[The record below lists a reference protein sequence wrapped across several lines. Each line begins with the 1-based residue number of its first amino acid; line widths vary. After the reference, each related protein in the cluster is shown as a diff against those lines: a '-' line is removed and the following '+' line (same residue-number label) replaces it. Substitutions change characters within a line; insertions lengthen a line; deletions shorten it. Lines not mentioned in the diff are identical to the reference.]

1 MTVTLSQ
8 LESHLWESANILRG
22 PVDAADFKSYVF
34 PLLFFK
40 RLSDVHDEE
49 HAAALKEFDGD
60 EEAALFPENYRF
72 QIPEDCHWRDV
83 REVAV
88 NVGQALQTAMR
99 GIEQANPHTLYGIFG
114 DAQWTNKDRL
124 SDALLRD
131 LIEHFSR
138 LSLGNSAAKADVL
151 GQSYEYLIK
160 KFADATNK
168 KAGEFYTPRSV
179 VRLMVNILDPREGES
194 IYDPTCGTGG
204 MLLEAIHHV
213 QETRGD
219 VRTLWGRLYG
229 QEKNLTTSAIA
240 RMNLYL
246 HGAADFQ
253 IVRGDTLRSPAFFSG
268 DNLATFDCVIA
279 NPPFSLEKWG
289 DEVWCSDPYGRNFAG
304 MPPAKS
310 GDFAWVQHMIKSMAP
325 NTGRMAVVLP
335 HGALFRMGKE
345 GEIRKKI
352 LGMDL
357 LEAVIGLGPN
367 LFYGTG
373 LAACIL
379 VFRQKK
385 EKDRRNRVLIVDAS
399 KEFKTGRAQNELLP
413 EHVERIH
420 GWVRDYTD
428 VEGIARLVTL
438 DEIAANDHNLNIPR
452 YVEPKVT
459 SEVLTVEDA
468 MKRLRESAEA
478 AFAAEGRLVA
488 ILEVEGLLQQC
499 SSSDGISAEDR
510 SREHDILTGYALRF
524 DGYKYL
530 ETRGSEERI
539 CAAMD
544 AMTRG
549 ETEDLSEIEQM
560 AAFFLQQRFL
570 CKWGGEQ
577 LPQFS
582 YPWRIYREL
591 FLSVAKSA
599 VPSDFQHA
607 EWYISWERE
616 YRNTVQDDIELVRRI
631 HSETRYRE
639 WPTEADIQAANGDF
653 QSNP

>member
-1 MTVTLSQ
+1 VSSLTLSQ
-8 LESHLWESANILRG
+8 LESHLWEAANILRG
-22 PVDAADFKSYVF
+22 PVDAADFKTYVF

-40 RLSDVHDEE
+40 RISDVHDEE
-49 HAAALKEFDGD
+49 HQAALEEFGGD
-60 EEAALFPENYRF
+60 EEAALFPENYGF
-72 QIPEDCHWRDV
+72 QVPEGCHWRDV
-83 REVAV
+83 RTVAK
-88 NVGQALQTAMR
+88 NVGQALQTALR

-114 DAQWTNKDRL
+114 DAQWTNKERL

-138 LSLGNSAAKADVL
+138 ISLGNAHAKADIL

-219 VRTLWGRLYG
+219 VRTLWGKLFG

-240 RMNLYL
+240 RMNLFL

-253 IVRGDTLRSPAFFSG
+253 IVRGDTLRNPAFFSG

-289 DEVWCSDPYGRNFAG
+289 DEVWTSDPYGRNFAG
-304 MPPAKS
+304 MPPGKS
-310 GDFAWVQHMIKSMAP
+310 GDYAFVQHMIKSMAP
-325 NTGRMAVVLP
+325 KTGRMAVVLP

-345 GEIRKKI
+345 GEIRKKL

-379 VFRQKK
+379 IFRQKK
-385 EKDRRNRVLIVDAS
+385 PKDRKNKMLIVDAS

-420 GWVRDYTD
+420 GWVRDFQD
-428 VEGIARLVTL
+428 VEGIARVVTL
-438 DEIAANDHNLNIPR
+438 EEIAANDHNLNIPR
-452 YVEPKVT
+452 YVEPTVT
-459 SEVLTVEDA
+459 SEVLTVEEA
-468 MKRLRESAEA
+468 MKRLRASAEA
-478 AFAAEGRLVA
+478 AFAAEERLA
-488 ILEVEGLLQQC
+488 GILKREGLLLN
-499 SSSDGISAEDR
+499 
-510 SREHDILTGYALRF
+510 H
-524 DGYKYL
+524 
-530 ETRGSEERI
+530 
-539 CAAMD
+539 
-544 AMTRG
+544 
-549 ETEDLSEIEQM
+549 
-560 AAFFLQQRFL
+560 
-570 CKWGGEQ
+570 
-577 LPQFS
+577 
-582 YPWRIYREL
+582 
-591 FLSVAKSA
+591 
-599 VPSDFQHA
+599 
-607 EWYISWERE
+607 
-616 YRNTVQDDIELVRRI
+616 
-631 HSETRYRE
+631 
-639 WPTEADIQAANGDF
+639 
-653 QSNP
+653 

>member
-1 MTVTLSQ
+1 MASSPTVPESGCLNRMIADTITLSQ
-8 LESHLWESANILRG
+8 LESHLWEAANILRG

-40 RLSDVHDEE
+40 RISDVHDDE
-49 HAAALKEFDGD
+49 HAAALAEFAGD

-72 QIPEDCHWRDV
+72 QVPEDCHWRDV
-83 REVAV
+83 RQVTT
-88 NVGQALQTAMR
+88 NVGQALQTALR
-99 GIEQANPHTLYGIFG
+99 GIEQANPHTLYSIFG

-138 LSLGNSAAKADVL
+138 LPLGNAVTEADVL
-151 GQSYEYLIK
+151 GQAYEYLIK

-179 VRLMVNILDPREGES
+179 VELMVQFLDPGEGDS

-204 MLLEAIHHV
+204 MLLEAIQNVRRKH
-213 QETRGD
+213 GD
-219 VRTLWGRLYG
+219 ARTLWGKLYG

-240 RMNLYL
+240 RMNLFL
-246 HGAADFQ
+246 HGASDFQ
-253 IVRGDTLRSPAFFSG
+253 VVRGDTLRNPAFFSG

-289 DEVWCSDPYGRNFAG
+289 EEAWASDPYGRNFAG

-310 GDFAWVQHMIKSMAP
+310 GDYAWVQHMIKSMAP
-325 NTGRMAVVLP
+325 KTGRMAVVLP

-345 GEIRKKI
+345 GDIRKKL

-357 LEAVIGLGPN
+357 LEAVVGLGPN

-385 EKDRRNRVLIVDAS
+385 SKDRKNKVLIIDAS

-420 GWVRDYTD
+420 AWYRDYRD
-428 VEGIARLVTL
+428 VEGVARVVPL

-452 YVEPKVT
+452 YVEPKVDQD
-459 SEVLTVEDA
+459 VLTVEEA
-468 MKRLRESAEA
+468 MKRLRKSAEA
-478 AFAAEGRLVA
+478 AFAAEEKLVT
-488 ILEVEGLLQQC
+488 LLKREGLL
-499 SSSDGISAEDR
+499 
-510 SREHDILTGYALRF
+510 
-524 DGYKYL
+524 
-530 ETRGSEERI
+530 
-539 CAAMD
+539 
-544 AMTRG
+544 
-549 ETEDLSEIEQM
+549 
-560 AAFFLQQRFL
+560 
-570 CKWGGEQ
+570 
-577 LPQFS
+577 
-582 YPWRIYREL
+582 
-591 FLSVAKSA
+591 V
-599 VPSDFQHA
+599 
-607 EWYISWERE
+607 
-616 YRNTVQDDIELVRRI
+616 
-631 HSETRYRE
+631 
-639 WPTEADIQAANGDF
+639 
-653 QSNP
+653 